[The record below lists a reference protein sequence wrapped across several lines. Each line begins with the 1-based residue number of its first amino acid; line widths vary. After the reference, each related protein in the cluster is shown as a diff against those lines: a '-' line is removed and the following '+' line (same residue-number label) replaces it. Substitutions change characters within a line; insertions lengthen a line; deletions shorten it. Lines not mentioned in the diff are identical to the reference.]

1 MTRFFPEPEEKNN
14 VDKNIRIFSKRCKNI
29 FVPLFYIIK
38 IASNTFSSSPDRWRN
53 YRYQFVVKKKD
64 RKNSILS
71 GYVRS
76 RISRISR
83 EKEEIIRVMVI
94 EKETQIGGERIEDKE
109 IDQGWFFY
117 HFDIPR
123 SRYILARDAWK
134 SQTGSYIYGPDSLS
148 LSFLN
153 HGEYINLLWEN

>member
-1 MTRFFPEPEEKNN
+1 
-14 VDKNIRIFSKRCKNI
+14 
-29 FVPLFYIIK
+29 
-38 IASNTFSSSPDRWRN
+38 
-53 YRYQFVVKKKD
+53 
-64 RKNSILS
+64 
-71 GYVRS
+71 
-76 RISRISR
+76 
-83 EKEEIIRVMVI
+83 MVI